1 LKIEFFS
8 RYLQARLQE
17 ELAESKSTISAME
30 SQRKVKTD
38 EWIAGECR
46 LKEEKMKLQ
55 EQLSNLSKELDS
67 TKEKQVHL
75 QKLFDDANREITDW
89 QNKCH
94 HLESKMSELEKH
106 NLLQVSRCSC

>member
-1 LKIEFFS
+1 M
-8 RYLQARLQE
+8 QE

-38 EWIAGECR
+38 EWIAGESQ

-94 HLESKMSELEKH
+94 HLESKMSEMEKH
-106 NLLQVSRCSC
+106 NLLQVSRCCC